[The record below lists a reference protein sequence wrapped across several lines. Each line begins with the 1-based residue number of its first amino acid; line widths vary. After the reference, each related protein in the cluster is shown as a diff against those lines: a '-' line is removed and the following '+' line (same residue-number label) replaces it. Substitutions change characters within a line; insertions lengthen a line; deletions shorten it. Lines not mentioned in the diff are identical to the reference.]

1 MIHSMVIFLHTW
13 PGQFILEA
21 LGVAFTFSAA
31 MTLLK
36 HRCGQRHISL
46 VFLGVSFALMG
57 IFLFIGVTVLL
68 DASAH
73 SQAGL
78 VTALNSLV

>member
-1 MIHSMVIFLHTW
+1 MIHSLVIFLHTW
-13 PGQFILEA
+13 PGQVILET
-21 LGVAFTFSAA
+21 LGVAFAFSAA
-31 MTLLK
+31 MALLK
-36 HRCGQRHISL
+36 RRCGQKHISL
-46 VFLGVSFALMG
+46 VFLGVSFALLG

-78 VTALNSLV
+78 VTTLSSLV